1 MSVPPT
7 GPVRPASPAI
17 GWLSKV
23 GTRIL
28 PRSLVLSALLAT
40 VACAASSATELSRR
54 VQDAPPLD
62 DYQVNIVVA
71 DTSSIFGCFPV
82 GGTLTIAVTDDDVAV
97 FDDPNGDPV
106 LTVNADV
113 VALRPAAFSSGP
125 DEWWAIEGPANA
137 DAVRRVVG
145 PVIAGLALGGEV
157 DQPHRQLVGLIAAAD
172 SVRRLGDNRFRI
184 VDRTADPTV
193 LEVALDGHGHLVEL
207 VVAAEDPQRPGR
219 ADHAQVGYTA
229 RYRHGTRV
237 GRFQA
242 RPDRRVG
249 VAQLDTLDNRPG
261 ACAPVVGP

>member
-1 MSVPPT
+1 MSVRPT
-7 GPVRPASPAI
+7 RPARPASPAI
-17 GWLSKV
+17 GWLSGV

-40 VACAASSATELSRR
+40 VACASSSATELSRR

-125 DEWWAIEGPANA
+125 DEWWAIEGTANA
-137 DAVRRVVG
+137 DAVRRIVG
-145 PVIAGLALGGEV
+145 PVIAGLALGNGV
-157 DQPHRQLVGLIAAAD
+157 DQPHRQLAALAATAH
-172 SVRRLGDNRFRI
+172 SVERLGSDRFRI
-184 VDRTADPTV
+184 VDRSAEPTV
-193 LEVALDGHGHLVEL
+193 LDVTLDGHGHLEQL
-207 VVAAEDPQRPGR
+207 VVAAEDPQRAGR
-219 ADHAQVGYTA
+219 ADTRQVSYTA
-229 RYRHGTRV
+229 RYRGGTRL
-237 GRFQA
+237 GPYQA
-242 RPDRRVG
+242 RPDRHVS
-249 VAQLDTLDNRPG
+249 AAELDSLDNRPG
-261 ACAPVVGP
+261 ACAPVVAP